1 MLDGLVGRVACGLS
15 GRRTGWGADAHGS
28 DRVAVKVA
36 GRAGAGGLR
45 ASRIADGFVVS
56 RGVDRIADGQDG
68 GEAYVV
74 VASCSLLVLS
84 RLSVLVARQPVEL

>member
-1 MLDGLVGRVACGLS
+1 MA
-15 GRRTGWGADAHGS
+15 A

-45 ASRIADGFVVS
+45 ASRITDGFVVS

-74 VASCSLLVLS
+74 VAYLLAVS
-84 RLSVLVARQPVEL
+84 LVAALGSCRPAAC

>member
-1 MLDGLVGRVACGLS
+1 MA
-15 GRRTGWGADAHGS
+15 A
-28 DRVAVKVA
+28 DRVAVTVA

-45 ASRIADGFVVS
+45 ASRITDGFVVS

-74 VASCSLLVLS
+74 VAYLSLVVVDGLIGGQV
-84 RLSVLVARQPVEL
+84 VRQQAD

>member
-74 VASCSLLVLS
+74 VACLLAVS
-84 RLSVLVARQPVEL
+84 LVAALGSCRPAAC